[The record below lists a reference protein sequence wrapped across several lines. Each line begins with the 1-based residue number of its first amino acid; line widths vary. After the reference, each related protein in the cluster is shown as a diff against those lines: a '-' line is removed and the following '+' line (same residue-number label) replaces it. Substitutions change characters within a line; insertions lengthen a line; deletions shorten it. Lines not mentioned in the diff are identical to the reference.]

1 MVTVFV
7 LVGALVG
14 VLALT
19 VALYLRYGDPAYKAE
34 VVGYTDI
41 TDEQIVIRFRVRLPD
56 GEGAVCAVR
65 ARSRDG
71 AVVGRAEVPVEA
83 GRSEVTYRLATTG
96 RPFVGEVTRCRADG

>member
-1 MVTVFV
+1 VTVFV
-7 LVGALVG
+7 LVSALVG

-19 VALYLRYGDPAYKAE
+19 VALYLRYGDPAYTAE

-41 TDEQIVIRFRVRLPD
+41 TDEQIVIKFRVRLPA

-71 AVVGRAEVPVEA
+71 AVVGRAEVPVGA